1 MAHKGIYQDKKT
13 KKWLIHTS
21 INGKT
26 CTIRGFKSK
35 AEADEKY
42 DVEIEKWKREH
53 NLTSSSQYSNVVDEY
68 IAYRSKIVRKES
80 LRKDITQ
87 FKYYSTIFQNNALNS
102 VFDDFRI
109 KLIYNDI
116 INNKD
121 FSSQK
126 KMRLILAFRDF
137 SKFCYLSQYINQETY
152 NRVLMTFIPVK
163 EDKQDRKTKRYIP
176 QSDFKALLS
185 EINKDNDKLFALAI
199 FVLYSCGL
207 RVSELLGLIGS
218 DVDLNKRTIKVQRQ
232 LLTSGELSTTL
243 KTSNSYRE
251 VPINRLLFENLQK
264 ICKNLNNNARIFDYS
279 HTTFKR
285 KLLICEKNAQIDDF
299 SCHEFRHTF
308 CTNLAQKCSNIA
320 DVTYCAT
327 VSGHSVSMFLN
338 TYCKSL
344 DKELANKFF

>member
-1 MAHKGIYQDKKT
+1 MAHKGIYKDNNGR
-13 KKWLIHTS
+13 WYIHTS

-42 DVEIEKWKREH
+42 DNEIEAWKRKH
-53 NLTSSSQYSNVVDEY
+53 NISSSSQYSNVVDEY

-87 FKYYSTIFQNNALNS
+87 FKYYSAIFQNNSLNS

-116 INNKD
+116 ISNKD

-137 SKFCYLSQYINQETY
+137 SKFCYLSQYINQDTH
-152 NRVLMTFIPVK
+152 NKVLMTFIPVK
-163 EDKQDRKTKRYIP
+163 ENKQDRKTKRYIP
-176 QSDFKALLS
+176 QSDFKALYS
-185 EINKDNDKLFALAI
+185 VIIKDNDKLFALAI

-218 DVDLNKRTIKVQRQ
+218 DVDLNKRIIKVQRQ
-232 LLTSGELSTTL
+232 LLTNGDLTTTL
-243 KTSNSYRE
+243 KTSNSYRQ
-251 VPINRLLFENLQK
+251 VPINSELLDLF
-264 ICKNLNNNARIFDYS
+264 KNLELTGNRVFPYS

-320 DVTYCAT
+320 DVTYCAS

-344 DKELANKFF
+344 DNELVNKFF